1 LRFGKT
7 ITTVTIFSAITM
19 TNFIP
24 IYPLETVV
32 YPEET
37 IKLTI
42 NDHKII
48 QLINDCFEEEKELG
62 IQVILEGKPMEYGT
76 LIEITQLER
85 HQEEQY
91 VKIKAKG
98 LQVFRVLET
107 IHNIPEKKYSGA
119 IVSYPEND
127 KMKVH
132 PNLSRL
138 IINEVKELFGKLNIE
153 NVFPSEMQD
162 WTSYEIA
169 HKLGLTR
176 EQEYELLSIFNEVQR
191 MEFLRRYMNGIM
203 PEVDDIELIKS
214 RMNLN

>member
-1 LRFGKT
+1 
-7 ITTVTIFSAITM
+7 M

-24 IYPLETVV
+24 IYPIEMVV

-42 NDHKII
+42 DTEKYI
-48 QLINDCFEEEKELG
+48 QLVNDCFEDQKELG
-62 IQVILEGKPMEYGT
+62 IQIILDGKPMEYGT
-76 LIEITQLER
+76 LIAIGQIINR
-85 HQEEQY
+85 PEEKLI
-91 VKIKAKG
+91 KIKAKG
-98 LQVFRVLET
+98 LQVFRILE
-107 IHNIPEKKYSGA
+107 IIKDIPEKKYTGA

-132 PNLSRL
+132 PNLSTL
-138 IINEVKELFGKLNIE
+138 IFNEVKSLFERLNIE

-162 WTSYEIA
+162 WTSYEVA
-169 HKLGLTR
+169 HKLGLTKQ
-176 EQEYELLSIFNEVQR
+176 QEYELLTIFNEVQR
-191 MEFLRRYMNGIM
+191 MEYLRRYMNGIM